1 MGTETTNVFKG
12 GPGFAMGT
20 ETTNVRKGGPGFALV
35 AEAVVD
41 AAQLL

>member
-12 GPGFAMGT
+12 GPGFA
-20 ETTNVRKGGPGFALV
+20 LV

-41 AAQLL
+41 PTQLL